1 MRAVREM
8 INDALSPKDDIPTV
22 LAAGV
27 LAATLAAVIHESVGH
42 GVGCLTEGGTITV
55 LTSIWFR
62 CRGAGSLTVA
72 AGPAAS
78 LVAGLACLLL
88 LRRWRPNGGMQL
100 AITLSAAF
108 NLFWFAGQL
117 IFHAIT
123 NGDTW
128 AVMAR
133 MHHWPEWWRP
143 VSIALGAVCYV
154 AAAAAIINSQ
164 RLNGQLP
171 WGAILYSYAA
181 GTFSAM
187 LAGLMWAPMP
197 IRSALEGLL
206 ALGAAPAG
214 LLAIAAAAR
223 REPNVHRIA
232 VARSTIIIIFSISV
246 YVIFLA
252 TIVTTALRFQLTA
265 SAGMALDAKPAGDSD
280 RGGFWHTAGVPA
292 CPAAEPAI
300 SMKPGVASNE
310 RSAMTASPGQ
320 RTSGV

>member
-1 MRAVREM
+1 MSNEPP
-8 INDALSPKDDIPTV
+8 SQKDDVPTL

-42 GVGCLTEGGTITV
+42 GVGCLMDGGAITV

-78 LVAGLACLLL
+78 LVAGFSCLLL
-88 LRRWRPNGGMQL
+88 SRRWRPNGGMQL
-100 AITLSAAF
+100 AIMLSAAF

-133 MHHWPEWWRP
+133 MRHWPQWWRP
-143 VSIALGAVCYV
+143 VSLGIGVACYIASCL
-154 AAAAAIINSQ
+154 AIIDSQ
-164 RLNGQLP
+164 RTIGQLSRR
-171 WGAILYSYAA
+171 AILFGYISGA
-181 GTFSAM
+181 FSAV
-187 LAGLMWAPMP
+187 LAGLLWAPMP

-214 LLAIAAAAR
+214 LLAISAAIQRDPNQR
-223 REPNVHRIA
+223 RMV
-232 VARSTIIIIFSISV
+232 VVRSTMMIAFSISV
-246 YVIFLA
+246 YVVFLA
-252 TIVTTALRFQLTA
+252 TQA
-265 SAGMALDAKPAGDSD
+265 
-280 RGGFWHTAGVPA
+280 RGIGPLA
-292 CPAAEPAI
+292 
-300 SMKPGVASNE
+300 
-310 RSAMTASPGQ
+310 RSVLPD
-320 RTSGV
+320 

>member
-1 MRAVREM
+1 M
-8 INDALSPKDDIPTV
+8 IDDGLPPKDDIPTV

-42 GVGCLTEGGTITV
+42 GVGCLTEGGVITV

-62 CRGAGSLTVA
+62 CRGAGSLTIA

-78 LVAGLACLLL
+78 LVAGLSCLLL

-133 MHHWPEWWRP
+133 IQHWPQWWRL
-143 VSIALGAVCYV
+143 VSVALGSLCYV
-154 AAAAAIINSQ
+154 AAARAIINTR
-164 RLNGQLP
+164 RLNGLLS
-171 WGAILYSYAA
+171 WDTILYSYAA

-214 LLAIAAAAR
+214 LFAIAAAAR
-223 REPNVHRIA
+223 REPNVRRIA
-232 VARSTIIIIFSISV
+232 VTRSTIMIFFGISA

-252 TIVTTALRFQLTA
+252 TQA
-265 SAGMALDAKPAGDSD
+265 
-280 RGGFWHTAGVPA
+280 RGFGLL
-292 CPAAEPAI
+292 AARVLPD
-300 SMKPGVASNE
+300 
-310 RSAMTASPGQ
+310 
-320 RTSGV
+320 